1 MTPTVRRGRATR
13 RWLWA
18 LFLGAGT
25 VAAVSGQD
33 APSVSTATEIEQVVP
48 AGGRHYART
57 RRAGVFASLDGGRTW
72 EARNAG
78 LPHRVVHPFPQPPEY
93 RFITALGVD
102 PRNPLRVAATTAHG
116 LYLSEDGGGSWQ
128 ALPTAAP
135 IRPNAY
141 FTSVA
146 PSPHHPDGLLLGTS
160 FNGVYE
166 TTDRGGSWH
175 HLSSAIRFLT
185 HDALFYE
192 EVAALSYDPALPD
205 AIAVL
210 AGFDGGVFVN
220 PDRHAQRDRA
230 DGDWWRHYPLPV
242 PAATHLTYVPAA
254 YGWILEAGT
263 RDSRWWLAGD
273 GTWTPAGVRE
283 PVSAPPRAA
292 AAAAAG
298 TPQDRSSVQS
308 ASGVPDVPP
317 AAAPAAGPQQGEQR
331 AARAATARERPN
343 PQLAPGIP
351 AAPPPESERPVAT
364 PEPEQ
369 PVATPAPE
377 PERPVATA
385 APDPEQPVTTSPADP
400 ERPVATPAPE
410 SAPSITTPTRAVTPE
425 NVPTRRRLAHAA
437 QRHGIYL
444 SAWSAAA
451 RLPEFL
457 EFLQQHGL
465 NSFVVDLKDDSGFLT
480 YDSEL
485 ALAHELGA
493 VQGPIRLDELV
504 AEAHA
509 AGIYVIGRMVVFKDR
524 FLYRWQDH
532 RLAVWDRE
540 RDAPWRHL
548 IPVTPVRATT
558 TEDSDAAAHADG
570 TATETAEETAPDP
583 EPATEQR
590 EFWVDPYAV
599 EVWEYNVAVAAE
611 IAGRG
616 VDEIQFDYIRFPSD
630 GPVERAGYRNRRPGM
645 TRIDAIESF
654 LAMAREQVRAPIST
668 DLFGFN
674 SWYRSGNWIGQNI
687 EILSEY
693 VDVISPMFYP
703 SHFPNDFLSDRSYLE
718 RAHDIYEQGV
728 RRARH
733 LVQGRSY
740 IRPYVQAFL
749 IGGEL
754 RMEEE
759 EYGRYLTLQL
769 EGNRT
774 AGGTGFTLWNASN
787 RYYMVTEPLRPYLS
801 QHGHSVTG
809 GS

>member
-1 MTPTVRRGRATR
+1 MTPTVRRGSTAR

-18 LFLGAGT
+18 LLLGAGT

-33 APSVSTATEIEQVVP
+33 LEQVIP
-48 AGGRHYART
+48 AGDRDYART

-72 EARNAG
+72 EPRSAG
-78 LPHRVVHPFPQPPEY
+78 LPYRVVHPFTHPPEY

-102 PRNPLRVAATTAHG
+102 PRNPLRVAATTARG

-128 ALPTAAP
+128 AIPIAAP

-166 TTDRGGSWH
+166 TTDRGANWQ

-185 HDALFYE
+185 HDALYYE

-210 AGFDGGVFVN
+210 AGFDGGVFFN
-220 PDRHAQRDRA
+220 PDRHVRRDRA
-230 DGDWWRHYPLPV
+230 DADWWRHYPLPAS
-242 PAATHLTYVPAA
+242 AATHLTYVPAG

-263 RDSRWWLAGD
+263 RHARWWLAGD
-273 GTWTPAGVRE
+273 GTWAPAGVRE
-283 PVSAPPRAA
+283 AVPGRQRAA
-292 AAAAAG
+292 AATHAG
-298 TPQDRSSVQS
+298 APPDRRTVQS
-308 ASGVPDVPP
+308 ASGIPD
-317 AAAPAAGPQQGEQR
+317 AATAAPRDAGPQHGELP
-331 AARAATARERPN
+331 AARAATARDHRQPR
-343 PQLAPGIP
+343 LAPGIP
-351 AAPPPESERPVAT
+351 AAPA
-364 PEPEQ
+364 PEPERSA
-369 PVATPAPE
+369 ATPAPE
-377 PERPVATA
+377 PERPVASVA
-385 APDPEQPVTTSPADP
+385 REPEPPVTTPVAEP
-400 ERPVATPAPE
+400 ERPVATPTRVVLAESIAP
-410 SAPSITTPTRAVTPE
+410 
-425 NVPTRRRLAHAA
+425 RRPLAHAA

-465 NSFVVDLKDDSGFLT
+465 NSFVVDLKDDSGYLT

-485 ALAHELGA
+485 ALAHEMGA
-493 VQGPIRLDELV
+493 VHGPIRLDELV

-540 RDAPWRHL
+540 QDAPWRHL
-548 IPVTPVRATT
+548 VRVAPAPASTT
-558 TEDSDAAAHADG
+558 QDDGTAADTDG
-570 TATETAEETAPDP
+570 TATESAP
-583 EPATEQR
+583 EPEPVTEQR
-590 EFWVDPYAV
+590 EFWVDPYAA
-599 EVWEYNVAVAAE
+599 EVWKYNVAVAAE

-630 GPVERAGYRNRRPGM
+630 GPVERAGYRHRRPGM

-654 LAMAREQVRAPIST
+654 LAMAREQVHVPIST

-718 RAHDIYEQGV
+718 RAHDIYEKGV

-754 RMEEE
+754 RMEEA
-759 EYGRYLTLQL
+759 EYGRYLRLQL
-769 EGNRT
+769 EGNLT

-801 QHGHSVTG
+801 QHGHSGTG

>member
-1 MTPTVRRGRATR
+1 MTPTVRSGRAAR

-18 LFLGAGT
+18 LLLGAGT
-25 VAAVSGQD
+25 VAAVSGQE
-33 APSVSTATEIEQVVP
+33 VVQVVP
-48 AGGRHYART
+48 AGDRDYART

-72 EARNAG
+72 EPRSAG
-78 LPHRVVHPFPQPPEY
+78 LPYRVVHPFPQPPEY

-102 PRNPLRVAATTAHG
+102 PRNPSRVAATTAHG

-128 ALPTAAP
+128 VIPIAAP

-146 PSPHHPDGLLLGTS
+146 LSPHHPDGLLLGTS

-166 TTDRGGSWH
+166 TTDRGANWH
-175 HLSSAIRFLT
+175 HLASAIRFLT
-185 HDALFYE
+185 HDALYYE
-192 EVAALSYDPALPD
+192 EVAGLSYDPALPD

-210 AGFDGGVFVN
+210 AGFDGGVFFN
-220 PDRHAQRDRA
+220 PDRHVLRDRVDA
-230 DGDWWRHYPLPV
+230 DWWRHYPLPA
-242 PAATHLTYVPAA
+242 PAATYLAYVPAGF
-254 YGWILEAGT
+254 GWILEAGT
-263 RDSRWWLAGD
+263 RHSRWWLGGD

-283 PVSAPPRAA
+283 PVAA
-292 AAAAAG
+292 QRG
-298 TPQDRSSVQS
+298 TPPDRRRARPASV
-308 ASGVPDVPP
+308 VPD
-317 AAAPAAGPQQGEQR
+317 AAAPAPPDAEPRQGEQP
-331 AARAATARERPN
+331 AADAGTPPEPPG
-343 PQLAPGIP
+343 PQLAPGVP
-351 AAPPPESERPVAT
+351 AA
-364 PEPEQ
+364 
-369 PVATPAPE
+369 PAPE
-377 PERPVATA
+377 PERPAATA
-385 APDPEQPVTTSPADP
+385 APEPEQAVTTSPAEP
-400 ERPVATPAPE
+400 ERPAATPAPE
-410 SAPSITTPTRAVTPE
+410 AAPPITTPARVVIPE
-425 NVPTRRRLAHAA
+425 YVATRRPLAHAA
-437 QRHGIYL
+437 HRHGIYL

-465 NSFVVDLKDDSGFLT
+465 NSFVVDLKDDSGYLT

-485 ALAHELGA
+485 ALAHEMGA
-493 VQGPIRLDELV
+493 VHGTIRLDELV

-524 FLYRWQDH
+524 FLYRWKGH

-540 RDAPWRHL
+540 QDAPWRHL
-548 IPVTPVRATT
+548 VPVTPVRATT
-558 TEDSDAAAHADG
+558 TEDGGAAADAAG
-570 TATETAEETAPDP
+570 TATESAGESAPDP

-590 EFWVDPYAV
+590 EFWVDPYAA
-599 EVWEYNVAVAAE
+599 EVWKYNVAVAAE

-630 GPVERAGYRNRRPGM
+630 GPVERAGYRHRRPGM

-654 LAMAREQVRAPIST
+654 LALAREQVRVPVST

-703 SHFPNDFLSDRSYLE
+703 SHFPNDFLGDRSYLE
-718 RAHDIYEQGV
+718 RAHDIYETGV

-749 IGGEL
+749 IGGER

-801 QHGHSVTG
+801 QHGHSGTG

>member
-1 MTPTVRRGRATR
+1 MTPTVRRCLASR

-18 LFLGAGT
+18 LLLGAGT
-25 VAAVSGQD
+25 VAGVWGQ
-33 APSVSTATEIEQVVP
+33 EIEQVVP
-48 AGGRHYART
+48 AGDRDYART

-72 EARNAG
+72 EPRNAG
-78 LPHRVVHPFPQPPEY
+78 LPYRVVHPFPHPPEY
-93 RFITALGVD
+93 RFITALGAD
-102 PRNPLRVAATTAHG
+102 PRNPLRVAATTARG
-116 LYLSEDGGGSWQ
+116 LYLSEDGGESWQ
-128 ALPTAAP
+128 AIPIAAP

-166 TTDRGGSWH
+166 TTDRGANWQ
-175 HLSSAIRFLT
+175 HLSSAVRFLT
-185 HDALFYE
+185 HDALYYE
-192 EVAALSYDPALPD
+192 EVAALSYDPVLPD

-210 AGFDGGVFVN
+210 AGFEGGVFFN
-220 PDRHAQRDRA
+220 PDRHVQRGRA
-230 DGDWWRHYPLPV
+230 DADWWRHYPLPAPV
-242 PAATHLTYVPAA
+242 ATHLAYVPAG
-254 YGWILEAGT
+254 YGWILEVGT
-263 RDSRWWLAGD
+263 RHSRWWLAGD
-273 GTWTPAGVRE
+273 GTWAPAGVRA
-283 PVSAPPRAA
+283 PVH
-292 AAAAAG
+292 AG
-298 TPQDRSSVQS
+298 SPQDRRGVQS
-308 ASGVPDVPP
+308 ASGTPD
-317 AAAPAAGPQQGEQR
+317 AAPAAPRDAGPQHGGLP
-331 AARAATARERPN
+331 AARAAATRDHPHPE
-343 PQLAPGIP
+343 LAPGIP
-351 AAPPPESERPVAT
+351 AAPT
-364 PEPEQ
+364 PELERS
-369 PVATPAPE
+369 VATPAPQPERPVASVAREPEPPVTTSKAE
-377 PERPVATA
+377 PERPVA
-385 APDPEQPVTTSPADP
+385 PPARVVLSESVVP
-400 ERPVATPAPE
+400 RRP
-410 SAPSITTPTRAVTPE
+410 
-425 NVPTRRRLAHAA
+425 LAHAA

-465 NSFVVDLKDDSGFLT
+465 NSFVVDLKDDSGYLT

-485 ALAHELGA
+485 ALAHEMGA
-493 VQGPIRLDELV
+493 VHGPIRLDELV

-540 RDAPWRHL
+540 QNAPWRHL
-548 IPVTPVRATT
+548 VRVAPAPASTAQDEGT
-558 TEDSDAAAHADG
+558 AAAAAG
-570 TATETAEETAPDP
+570 TPKETAPAP

-590 EFWVDPYAV
+590 EFWVDPYAAA
-599 EVWEYNVAVAAE
+599 VWDYNVAVAAE

-630 GPVERAGYRNRRPGM
+630 GPVERAGYRHRRPGM
-645 TRIDAIESF
+645 TKIDAIESF
-654 LAMAREQVRAPIST
+654 LALAREQVQVPIST

-693 VDVISPMFYP
+693 VDVVSPMFYP

-718 RAHDIYEQGV
+718 RAHDIYEKGV

-759 EYGRYLTLQL
+759 EYGRYLRLQL

-801 QHGHSVTG
+801 QHGHSGTG

>member
-1 MTPTVRRGRATR
+1 MTPTVRSGRTTR

-18 LFLGAGT
+18 LLLGAGA
-25 VAAVSGQD
+25 VAAVSGQ
-33 APSVSTATEIEQVVP
+33 EIEQVVP
-48 AGGRHYART
+48 AGDRDYART
-57 RRAGVFASLDGGRTW
+57 RRAGVLASLDGGRTW
-72 EARNAG
+72 EPRSAG
-78 LPHRVVHPFPQPPEY
+78 LPYRVVHPFPHPPEY

-102 PRNPLRVAATTAHG
+102 PRNPLRVAATTARG

-128 ALPTAAP
+128 AIPIAAP

-166 TTDRGGSWH
+166 TTDRGARWQ
-175 HLSSAIRFLT
+175 HLSSATRFLT
-185 HDALFYE
+185 HEALYYE

-210 AGFDGGVFVN
+210 AGFDGGVFFN
-220 PDRHAQRDRA
+220 PDRHVQRGPA
-230 DGDWWRHYPLPV
+230 DGDGWRHYPLPEQ
-242 PAATHLTYVPAA
+242 AATHLVYVPAG

-263 RDSRWWLAGD
+263 RHSRWWLAGD
-273 GTWTPAGVRE
+273 GTWAPAGVRE
-283 PVSAPPRAA
+283 AVPAPLRAA
-292 AAAAAG
+292 PADTG
-298 TPQDRSSVQS
+298 TPRDRRSMRLAPV
-308 ASGVPDVPP
+308 VPDVPSP
-317 AAAPAAGPQQGEQR
+317 APPDAGPQQGEQP
-331 AARAATARERPN
+331 AGHAGAPKDSPY

-351 AAPPPESERPVAT
+351 AAP
-364 PEPEQ
+364 
-369 PVATPAPE
+369 APGS
-377 PERPVATA
+377 
-385 APDPEQPVTTSPADP
+385 EQPVTTSPAEP
-400 ERPVATPAPE
+400 ERPTPVTTPARVVIQE
-410 SAPSITTPTRAVTPE
+410 
-425 NVPTRRRLAHAA
+425 VPPRRPLAHAA

-465 NSFVVDLKDDSGFLT
+465 NSFVVDLKDDSGYLT

-493 VQGPIRLDELV
+493 VQGPIKLDELV

-509 AGIYVIGRMVVFKDR
+509 AGIYVIARMVVFKDR

-540 RDAPWRHL
+540 QDAPWRNL
-548 IPVTPVRATT
+548 VRVAPAPASTT
-558 TEDSDAAAHADG
+558 QDEGTAADAAA
-570 TATETAEETAPDP
+570 TATETATETAPDP
-583 EPATEQR
+583 EPAMEQR
-590 EFWVDPYAV
+590 EFWVDPYAAA
-599 EVWEYNVAVAAE
+599 VWEYNVAVAAE

-630 GPVERAGYRNRRPGM
+630 GPVERAGYRHRRPGM

-654 LAMAREQVRAPIST
+654 LAMAREQVQVPIST

-703 SHFPNDFLSDRSYLE
+703 SHFPHDFLSDRSYLE
-718 RAHDIYEQGV
+718 RAHDIYEKGV

-769 EGNRT
+769 QGNRT

-801 QHGHSVTG
+801 QHGHPGTG

>member
-1 MTPTVRRGRATR
+1 MTPKVRRAPATR

-18 LFLGAGT
+18 LLLGAGT
-25 VAAVSGQD
+25 VAAVSGQ
-33 APSVSTATEIEQVVP
+33 EIVQVVP
-48 AGGRHYART
+48 AGDRDYART

-72 EARNAG
+72 EPRSAG
-78 LPHRVVHPFPQPPEY
+78 LPYRVVHPFPHPPEY

-102 PRNPLRVAATTAHG
+102 PRNPLRVAATTARG

-128 ALPTAAP
+128 AIPIAAP

-141 FTSVA
+141 FTSAA

-166 TTDRGGSWH
+166 TTDRGAHWQ

-185 HDALFYE
+185 HDALYYE
-192 EVAALSYDPALPD
+192 EVAALSYDPTLPD

-210 AGFDGGVFVN
+210 AGFDGGVFFN
-220 PDRHAQRDRA
+220 PDRHAQRASA
-230 DGDWWRHYPLPV
+230 DGDWWRHYPLPA
-242 PAATHLTYVPAA
+242 PAATHLVYVPAG

-263 RDSRWWLAGD
+263 RHSRWWLAGD
-273 GTWTPAGVRE
+273 GTWAPAGVRE
-283 PVSAPPRAA
+283 PVPAPLP

-298 TPQDRSSVQS
+298 AAIPHDRRGVAP
-308 ASGVPDVPP
+308 ASGVPAAPP
-317 AAAPAAGPQQGEQR
+317 AAPSDAEPRQGEQR
-331 AARAATARERPN
+331 AARAATAPERRN
-343 PQLAPGIP
+343 PLMAPGIP
-351 AAPPPESERPVAT
+351 AAPPPET
-364 PEPEQ
+364 G
-369 PVATPAPE
+369 
-377 PERPVATA
+377 
-385 APDPEQPVTTSPADP
+385 
-400 ERPVATPAPE
+400 RPVATPAP
-410 SAPSITTPTRAVTPE
+410 APAPPVTTPARVVIPE
-425 NVPTRRRLAHAA
+425 HVPARRPLAHAA

-465 NSFVVDLKDDSGFLT
+465 NSFVVDLKDDSGYLT

-485 ALAHELGA
+485 ALAHELDA
-493 VQGPIRLDELV
+493 VHGPIELDELV
-504 AEAHA
+504 AAAHA
-509 AGIYVIGRMVVFKDR
+509 AGIYVIARLVVFKDR

-540 RDAPWRHL
+540 QNAPWRHL
-548 IPVTPVRATT
+548 VRVAPAPAATT
-558 TEDSDAAAHADG
+558 QDEGTAADAAA
-570 TATETAEETAPDP
+570 TATETAPETAPDP
-583 EPATEQR
+583 EPAMEQR
-590 EFWVDPYAV
+590 EFWVDPYAAK
-599 EVWEYNVAVAAE
+599 VWEYNVAVAAE

-630 GPVERAGYRNRRPGM
+630 GPVERAGYRHRRPGM
-645 TRIDAIESF
+645 TKIDAIESF
-654 LAMAREQVRAPIST
+654 LAMAREQVQVPIST

-693 VDVISPMFYP
+693 VDVVSPMFYP

-718 RAHDIYEQGV
+718 RAHDIYEKGV

-759 EYGRYLTLQL
+759 EYGRYLALQL
-769 EGNRT
+769 QGNRT

-801 QHGHSVTG
+801 QHGHSGTG

>member
-1 MTPTVRRGRATR
+1 MQVPQQG
-13 RWLWA
+13 
-18 LFLGAGT
+18 
-25 VAAVSGQD
+25 
-33 APSVSTATEIEQVVP
+33 EQP
-48 AGGRHYART
+48 
-57 RRAGVFASLDGGRTW
+57 
-72 EARNAG
+72 
-78 LPHRVVHPFPQPPEY
+78 
-93 RFITALGVD
+93 
-102 PRNPLRVAATTAHG
+102 
-116 LYLSEDGGGSWQ
+116 
-128 ALPTAAP
+128 AAP
-135 IRPNAY
+135 
-141 FTSVA
+141 
-146 PSPHHPDGLLLGTS
+146 
-160 FNGVYE
+160 
-166 TTDRGGSWH
+166 
-175 HLSSAIRFLT
+175 
-185 HDALFYE
+185 
-192 EVAALSYDPALPD
+192 
-205 AIAVL
+205 
-210 AGFDGGVFVN
+210 
-220 PDRHAQRDRA
+220 
-230 DGDWWRHYPLPV
+230 
-242 PAATHLTYVPAA
+242 
-254 YGWILEAGT
+254 
-263 RDSRWWLAGD
+263 
-273 GTWTPAGVRE
+273 
-283 PVSAPPRAA
+283 
-292 AAAAAG
+292 AG
-298 TPQDRSSVQS
+298 TPQDR
-308 ASGVPDVPP
+308 PH
-317 AAAPAAGPQQGEQR
+317 
-331 AARAATARERPN
+331 

-351 AAPPPESERPVAT
+351 AAP
-364 PEPEQ
+364 
-369 PVATPAPE
+369 APE
-377 PERPVATA
+377 
-385 APDPEQPVTTSPADP
+385 PEQPVTTSLAVP
-400 ERPVATPAPE
+400 ERRAATPAAE
-410 SAPSITTPTRAVTPE
+410 SEPPITTPARVVIPE
-425 NVPTRRRLAHAA
+425 YVPTRRPLAQAA

-451 RLPEFL
+451 RLSEFL

-465 NSFVVDLKDDSGFLT
+465 NSFVVDLKDDSGYLT

-493 VQGPIRLDELV
+493 VHGPIRLDELV

-540 RDAPWRHL
+540 QNAPWRYL
-548 IPVTPVRATT
+548 VRVASPRATT
-558 TEDSDAAAHADG
+558 DTNG
-570 TATETAEETAPDP
+570 TAKDTAPDP

-590 EFWVDPYAV
+590 EFWVDPYAA
-599 EVWEYNVAVAAE
+599 EVWKYNVAVAAE

-630 GPVERAGYRNRRPGM
+630 GPVERAGYRHRRLGM

-654 LAMAREQVRAPIST
+654 LALAREHVQVPIST

-718 RAHDIYEQGV
+718 RAHDIYEKGV

-733 LVQGRSY
+733 LVQDRSY

-759 EYGRYLTLQL
+759 EYGRYLRLQL

-801 QHGHSVTG
+801 QHGHSGTG

>member
-1 MTPTVRRGRATR
+1 MTPKVRSGPATR

-18 LFLGAGT
+18 LLLGAGT
-25 VAAVSGQD
+25 VAAVWGLD
-33 APSVSTATEIEQVVP
+33 VEQVVP
-48 AGGRHYART
+48 AGDRDYART

-72 EARNAG
+72 EPRNAG
-78 LPHRVVHPFPQPPEY
+78 LPYRVVHPFPHPPEF

-102 PRNPLRVAATTAHG
+102 PRNPLRVAATTARG
-116 LYLSEDGGGSWQ
+116 LYLSDDGGGSWQ
-128 ALPTAAP
+128 TIPIAAP

-166 TTDRGGSWH
+166 TTDRGANWQ

-185 HDALFYE
+185 HDALYYE

-210 AGFDGGVFVN
+210 AGFDGGVFFN
-220 PDRHAQRDRA
+220 PDRHAQRDRT
-230 DGDWWRHYPLPV
+230 DGGWWRHYALPA
-242 PAATHLTYVPAA
+242 PAAHLTYVPAG

-263 RDSRWWLAGD
+263 RHSRWWLAGD
-273 GTWTPAGVRE
+273 GNWTPAGVRE
-283 PVSAPPRAA
+283 PVP
-292 AAAAAG
+292 
-298 TPQDRSSVQS
+298 
-308 ASGVPDVPP
+308 VPLP
-317 AAAPAAGPQQGEQR
+317 AAAPAQAGTPHDRHGAQSNSGVPDAAPAALPDAAARQGEQR
-331 AARAATARERPN
+331 AAHAAPAPERTN
-343 PQLAPGIP
+343 PELAPGIP
-351 AAPPPESERPVAT
+351 AAPAPESER
-364 PEPEQ
+364 

-377 PERPVATA
+377 PERPVAI
-385 APDPEQPVTTSPADP
+385 PVPEPERPEQPVDTSPAES
-400 ERPVATPAPE
+400 ERPAATP
-410 SAPSITTPTRAVTPE
+410 TPE
-425 NVPTRRRLAHAA
+425 PETPVTTSARVVIQEAPPRRPLAHAA

-444 SAWSAAA
+444 SAWSAAS

-465 NSFVVDLKDDSGFLT
+465 NSFVVDLKDDSGYLT

-493 VQGPIRLDELV
+493 VQGPIKLDELV
-504 AEAHA
+504 AAAHA
-509 AGIYVIGRMVVFKDR
+509 AGIYVIARLVVFKDR
-524 FLYRWQDH
+524 FLYRWQDN

-540 RDAPWRHL
+540 QNAPWRHL
-548 IPVTPVRATT
+548 VPVAPAPASTT
-558 TEDSDAAAHADG
+558 QDEGTAADTAG
-570 TATETAEETAPDP
+570 TATENATDP

-590 EFWVDPYAV
+590 EFWVDPYAAK
-599 EVWEYNVAVAAE
+599 VWEYNVAVAAE

-630 GPVERAGYRNRRPGM
+630 GPVERAGYRHRRPGM
-645 TRIDAIESF
+645 TKIDAIESF
-654 LAMAREQVRAPIST
+654 LALAREQVRVPIST

-718 RAHDIYEQGV
+718 RAHDIYEKGV

-759 EYGRYLTLQL
+759 EYGRYLRLQL

-801 QHGHSVTG
+801 QHGHSGTG

>member
-1 MTPTVRRGRATR
+1 MPALHRTAVACSRRGRASSPRHPPGPR
-13 RWLWA
+13 R
-18 LFLGAGT
+18 
-25 VAAVSGQD
+25 
-33 APSVSTATEIEQVVP
+33 IVP
-48 AGGRHYART
+48 A
-57 RRAGVFASLDGGRTW
+57 
-72 EARNAG
+72 
-78 LPHRVVHPFPQPPEY
+78 
-93 RFITALGVD
+93 
-102 PRNPLRVAATTAHG
+102 
-116 LYLSEDGGGSWQ
+116 
-128 ALPTAAP
+128 
-135 IRPNAY
+135 
-141 FTSVA
+141 
-146 PSPHHPDGLLLGTS
+146 
-160 FNGVYE
+160 
-166 TTDRGGSWH
+166 
-175 HLSSAIRFLT
+175 
-185 HDALFYE
+185 
-192 EVAALSYDPALPD
+192 
-205 AIAVL
+205 
-210 AGFDGGVFVN
+210 
-220 PDRHAQRDRA
+220 
-230 DGDWWRHYPLPV
+230 
-242 PAATHLTYVPAA
+242 
-254 YGWILEAGT
+254 
-263 RDSRWWLAGD
+263 
-273 GTWTPAGVRE
+273 
-283 PVSAPPRAA
+283 
-292 AAAAAG
+292 
-298 TPQDRSSVQS
+298 
-308 ASGVPDVPP
+308 
-317 AAAPAAGPQQGEQR
+317 
-331 AARAATARERPN
+331 

-351 AAPPPESERPVAT
+351 AAPAPESER
-364 PEPEQ
+364 
-369 PVATPAPE
+369 
-377 PERPVATA
+377 
-385 APDPEQPVTTSPADP
+385 PEQPVTTSPAVP
-400 ERPVATPAPE
+400 ERRAATPAPE
-410 SAPSITTPTRAVTPE
+410 SEPPITTPARVVIPE
-425 NVPTRRRLAHAA
+425 NAPTRRPLARAA

-465 NSFVVDLKDDSGFLT
+465 NSFVVDLKDDSGYLT

-485 ALAHELGA
+485 ALPHELGA
-493 VQGPIRLDELV
+493 VHGPIRLDELV

-540 RDAPWRHL
+540 QDAPWRYL
-548 IPVTPVRATT
+548 VRVAPPRAASTEEGGATT
-558 TEDSDAAAHADG
+558 DTDG
-570 TATETAEETAPDP
+570 TAKDTAPDP

-590 EFWVDPYAV
+590 EFWVDPYAA
-599 EVWEYNVAVAAE
+599 EVWKYNVAVAAE

-630 GPVERAGYRNRRPGM
+630 GPVERAGYRHRRPGM

-654 LAMAREQVRAPIST
+654 LALAREQVRVPIST

-693 VDVISPMFYP
+693 VDVISPMYYP

-718 RAHDIYEQGV
+718 RAHDIYEKGV

-801 QHGHSVTG
+801 QHGHSGTG

>member
-1 MTPTVRRGRATR
+1 MTPKVRRWPAIR

-18 LFLGAGT
+18 LLLGAGT

-33 APSVSTATEIEQVVP
+33 LEQVVP
-48 AGGRHYART
+48 AGDRDYART

-72 EARNAG
+72 EPRNAG
-78 LPHRVVHPFPQPPEY
+78 LPYRVVHPFPHPPDY

-102 PRNPLRVAATTAHG
+102 PRNPLRVAATTARG
-116 LYLSEDGGGSWQ
+116 LYLSEDGGESWQ
-128 ALPTAAP
+128 AIPVAAP

-166 TTDRGGSWH
+166 TTDRGVNWQ
-175 HLSSAIRFLT
+175 HLSSAVRFLT
-185 HDALFYE
+185 HDALYYE
-192 EVAALSYDPALPD
+192 EVAALSYDPGLPD

-210 AGFDGGVFVN
+210 AGFDGGVFFN
-220 PDRHAQRDRA
+220 PDRHVRRDSA
-230 DGDWWRHYPLPV
+230 DADWWRHYPLPAP
-242 PAATHLTYVPAA
+242 PANYLTYVPAG

-263 RDSRWWLAGD
+263 RHSRWWLAGD
-273 GTWTPAGVRE
+273 GNWAPAGVRA
-283 PVSAPPRAA
+283 PVPVPLPAA
-292 AAAAAG
+292 AATHTG
-298 TPQDRSSVQS
+298 TSYDRTGVQS
-308 ASGVPDVPP
+308 PSGVTDAEPR
-317 AAAPAAGPQQGEQR
+317 QGEQR
-331 AARAATARERPN
+331 ADRAASARERPD
-343 PQLAPGIP
+343 PHLAPGVP

-364 PEPEQ
+364 PAPEPEPSAATPIPESDG
-369 PVATPAPE
+369 PVATPARVVLSE
-377 PERPVATA
+377 SA
-385 APDPEQPVTTSPADP
+385 APR
-400 ERPVATPAPE
+400 RPQ
-410 SAPSITTPTRAVTPE
+410 
-425 NVPTRRRLAHAA
+425 AHAA

-457 EFLQQHGL
+457 EFLQRHGL
-465 NSFVVDLKDDSGFLT
+465 NSFVVDLKDDRGYLT

-493 VQGPIRLDELV
+493 VHGPIRLDELV
-504 AEAHA
+504 AAAHA
-509 AGIYVIGRMVVFKDR
+509 AGIYVIGRIVVFKDR

-540 RDAPWRHL
+540 QDAPWRHL
-548 IPVTPVRATT
+548 VRVAPAPASTTQDDATAADT
-558 TEDSDAAAHADG
+558 DA
-570 TATETAEETAPDP
+570 TATENAPDP

-590 EFWVDPYAV
+590 EFWVDPYAAK
-599 EVWEYNVAVAAE
+599 VWDYNVAVAAE

-630 GPVERAGYRNRRPGM
+630 GPVERAGYRHRRPGM

-654 LAMAREQVRAPIST
+654 LAMAREQVQVPIST

-687 EILSEY
+687 ETLSEY

-703 SHFPNDFLSDRSYLE
+703 SHFPNDFLSDRSYLD
-718 RAHDIYEQGV
+718 RAHDIYEKGV

-754 RMEEE
+754 RMEEA
-759 EYGRYLTLQL
+759 EYGRYLRLQL

-787 RYYMVTEPLRPYLS
+787 RYYMVTEPLGPYLS
-801 QHGHSVTG
+801 KHGHSGTG